1 MGIFFIVLGVL
12 VVAAIAA
19 TVKDLLLDGY
29 RPRPVGPDRLRLRD
43 REPARREERKAP
55 RARRSLRLPAPRHP
69 RSLG

>member
-1 MGIFFIVLGVL
+1 MDIFIIVLGVL
-12 VVAAIAA
+12 VVAGIAA

-29 RPRPVGPDRLRLRD
+29 RPRPLDPDRLRLLD
-43 REPARREERKAP
+43 RKPARREARKAP